1 VRLLFFGTPQE
12 AVPFL
17 EACAREHEVLAVVTR
32 ADRPAGRGL
41 AMSGPPVKALA
52 QKLGIPVLQP
62 GKPSDALDELRRLR
76 ADAAV
81 VVAYGKILPKEV
93 LESTRLGFLNVH
105 FSLLPKYRGAAPIEW
120 SLIRGETRTG
130 VTIFWL
136 DEGMDTG
143 PIQARREI
151 AVGVDEDAVTLRQAL
166 IELGV
171 EALRGSLEQA
181 ARGQI
186 TRSPQSGEPSPAP
199 KLTREDAWVDF
210 ERSALDLHNRVRGL
224 LAGPRAFIRLLP
236 SKSALMLNKTS
247 VGPIS
252 DSDKESLPSGTVIS
266 VGKTQG
272 ILIQCHPGQIW
283 VVVVQPE
290 GKRQIPA
297 ADFVNGLRLKPG
309 DRLACIPHG

>member
-1 VRLLFFGTPQE
+1 VKLLFFGTPQE
-12 AVPFL
+12 AVPYL
-17 EACAREHEVLAVVTR
+17 EACAREHDVLTVVTR
-32 ADRPAGRGL
+32 ADSPAGRGL
-41 AMSGPPVKALA
+41 ALSAPPVKACA

-62 GKPSDALDELRRLR
+62 GKPLDISGELRRLQ

-130 VTIFWL
+130 VTVFWL
-136 DEGMDTG
+136 DQGTDTG
-143 PIQARREI
+143 PIQAVREI
-151 AVGVDEDAVTLRQAL
+151 SVGIEEDAVSLRQAL
-166 IELGV
+166 INLGV
-171 EALRGSLEQA
+171 ETLRESLEQA
-181 ARGQI
+181 ARGLI
-186 TRSPQSGEPSPAP
+186 ARSPQSGEPSHAP

-210 ERSALDLHNRVRGL
+210 ERPALDLHNRVRGL

-236 SKSALMLNKTS
+236 SKSALTLMKTS
-247 VGPIS
+247 MGLTA
-252 DSDKESLPSGTVIS
+252 DSEKESLPAGTVIS
-266 VGKTQG
+266 IGKKQG

-297 ADFVNGLRLKPG
+297 ADFANGLRLKPG
-309 DRLACIPHG
+309 DRLAYVPHG